1 LQYGSAPGTV
11 PESGNYEKK
20 ANRHHAHLSFGHPLQ
35 TTTPKCDSP
44 LGVLKVNWRSELSVA
59 LPLGG
64 QVRILAAIAL
74 LVMVG
79 CSRQSQRFVP
89 FVEDDTILALDT
101 KTGQTCVSYK
111 QASMPKGGTPM
122 PYCVDLYNSK

>member
-1 LQYGSAPGTV
+1 VKYFAVVL
-11 PESGNYEKK
+11 
-20 ANRHHAHLSFGHPLQ
+20 L
-35 TTTPKCDSP
+35 
-44 LGVLKVNWRSELSVA
+44 LG
-59 LPLGG
+59 
-64 QVRILAAIAL
+64 IA
-74 LVMVG
+74 G

-111 QASMPKGGTPM
+111 EVALDKDGTPM

>member
-1 LQYGSAPGTV
+1 MRICGRLPQSVIPRGPFSSSTG
-11 PESGNYEKK
+11 
-20 ANRHHAHLSFGHPLQ
+20 R
-35 TTTPKCDSP
+35 
-44 LGVLKVNWRSELSVA
+44 VNFPSH
-59 LPLGG
+59 GG
-64 QVRILAAIAL
+64 KVRILAAFAL
-74 LVMVG
+74 LAMVG